1 MFGFDLRQAQGQSE
15 CSTFEPGTRAKIA
28 TKGWIETKSRPK
40 TERLYRLT
48 EEGLEAKKL
57 PTNPTEKATEYS
69 KGK

>member
-1 MFGFDLRQAQGQSE
+1 MQKLLQ
-15 CSTFEPGTRAKIA
+15 
-28 TKGWIETKSRPK
+28 KGWIETKSGPK
-40 TERLYRLT
+40 TELLYRLT